1 MRRALSLGLLPVAA
15 VLGVFFLWPMALAL
29 QAAFTSPDAWRWLA
43 GDYARGRIAGALL
56 QASLS
61 LALAFAVAVP
71 IAVLH
76 HRWSIPGS
84 RALLAVHAGTFVLP
98 VFVVIGGLRETLG
111 AGGWVD
117 RAVGLDV
124 LGAIGPWGAVPL
136 ANAYYNAGLAALLL
150 HTALE
155 RRPRP
160 LEDAAATL
168 GAPPS
173 AAWARVSWPLM
184 RPAALAAALL
194 VFLFCLGSF
203 GVVLYLGAG
212 EIDTIDTLLYANLG
226 PFAHE
231 GRAAVL
237 AVTQVTL
244 QGLLVVGV
252 LLLERRAA
260 RHAVTPAPV
269 DRKASPVATGAAWVL
284 AGLAILPA
292 VAVLVGAFQVRGDWS
307 LDAWRALAGGPGH
320 VYGFDLAR
328 AVLLSLGYAAAA
340 VALALASTLLLGYAA
355 KGLAAR
361 VAETV
366 AFLPLGTSSVVLGF
380 AFLLAF
386 TGRTWL
392 PLVGSPWGIVAAHTL
407 IAFPFVARTV
417 LPALRGLD
425 TRLDDSASTLGAA
438 LGSRVVRLHLPLLR
452 GPLAVAAA
460 FAAALSLGDYGA
472 SLILMTDD
480 TMSIAVWIG
489 RHGGPGAFDPLA
501 RAQSTALAA
510 VLLVLTLACVLAAMA
525 FRPHRRKA

>member
-1 MRRALSLGLLPVAA
+1 MRSAARISLLPVAA

-29 QAAFTSPDAWRWLA
+29 EAAFTSPDAWRWLA
-43 GDYARGRIAGALL
+43 DDFARGRIAGALL
-56 QASLS
+56 QAALS

-71 IAVLH
+71 IALLH
-76 HRWSIPGS
+76 HHWRIPGS
-84 RALLAVHAGTFVLP
+84 RVLLAVHSGTFVLP
-98 VFVVIGGLRETLG
+98 VFVVVGGLRETIGAEGWLDRG
-111 AGGWVD
+111 AGI
-117 RAVGLDV
+117 DV
-124 LGAIGPWGAVPL
+124 LGAIGPWGSVPL

-155 RRPRP
+155 RRPRR
-160 LEDAAATL
+160 LEEAAASL
-168 GAPPS
+168 GAPPRS
-173 AAWARVSWPLM
+173 AAWRVAWPLL

-212 EIDTIDTLLYANLG
+212 EVDTIDTLLYANLG

-237 AVTQVTL
+237 AFVQVVL
-244 QGLLVVGV
+244 QGLLVVGI

-260 RHAVTPAPV
+260 RHTVPPTPIPRPVSPAATVT
-269 DRKASPVATGAAWVL
+269 AWLL

-292 VAVLVGAFQVRGDWS
+292 LAILVGAFQVGGDWS
-307 LDAWRALAGGPGH
+307 LDAWRALAGGDGH
-320 VYGFDLAR
+320 LYGFSFAR
-328 AVLLSLGYAAAA
+328 AILLSLGYAAAA
-340 VALALASTLLLGYAA
+340 LVAALTLTLLLGYTA
-355 KGLAAR
+355 KGTATR
-361 VAETV
+361 VAEAL

-392 PLVGSPWGIVAAHTL
+392 PLIGSPWGIVAAHTL

-417 LPALRGLD
+417 LPALRALD
-425 TRLDDSASTLGAA
+425 PRIDDSAATLGATLWA
-438 LGSRVVRLHLPLLR
+438 RMRRLHLPLLR
-452 GPLAVAAA
+452 GPIAVACA

-480 TMSIAVWIG
+480 TMSVAVWIG

-510 VLLVLTLACVLAAMA
+510 VLLVLTLACVLTAMA
-525 FRPHRRKA
+525 LRPRRRVV